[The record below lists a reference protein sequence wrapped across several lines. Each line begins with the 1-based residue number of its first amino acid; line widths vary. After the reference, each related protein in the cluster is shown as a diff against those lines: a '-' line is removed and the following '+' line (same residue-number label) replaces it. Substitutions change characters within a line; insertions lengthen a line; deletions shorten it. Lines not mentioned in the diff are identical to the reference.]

1 MATTRVSRK
10 GQVII
15 PKQIREARRWTPG
28 TQLEVRETAEG
39 VLLTQLAAA
48 AKRPVRQ
55 GVVAIRERVGY
66 RGEPSPSRKWTRR
79 SCARRRNVRPGDDI
93 VRH

>member
-66 RGEPSPSRKWTRR
+66 RGTTKSIEEMDAAVLREAAQRQ
-79 SCARRRNVRPGDDI
+79 ARR
-93 VRH
+93 